1 MEAINYNNQEAFTI
15 VEEAIAKIAIKI
27 ARLNNYLR
35 VVQQQIKIDK
45 IVDKTNKRVYNQTS
59 IDKA

>member
-1 MEAINYNNQEAFTI
+1 VEAINYNNQEAFTI